1 MVPLEMKEEYGA
13 DRLTTEPKISAEEL
27 TDYLRAEFPQVFDNP
42 RDMKIETLGYGD
54 VTVRLMVQDHH
65 LRPGGTVSGPSM
77 MTLVDCAAYVSVLSM
92 IGRKALAVTTNL
104 NINFLRKP
112 PAGSDLLCDCR
123 PLKLGKS
130 LFVCDAL
137 IYGAEDKDKTPLA
150 HATLTYS
157 IPK

>member
-1 MVPLEMKEEYGA
+1 M
-13 DRLTTEPKISAEEL
+13 TNEPKISREEL
-27 TDYLRAEFPQVFDNP
+27 TEYLRVEFPQVFDNP
-42 RDMKIETLGYGD
+42 RDMEIETLGFGD
-54 VTVRLMVQDHH
+54 VTVRLMVKDHH

-92 IGRKALAVTTNL
+92 VGRKALAVTTNL

-112 PAGSDLLCDCR
+112 PAASDLLCDCR

-137 IYGAEDKDKTPLA
+137 VYGANDKDKTPLA

>member
-1 MVPLEMKEEYGA
+1 MAHKARNKRGA
-13 DRLTTEPKISAEEL
+13 DSLTSEPKINKQEL
-27 TDYLRAEFPQVFDNP
+27 TEYLRVEFPQVFDNP
-42 RDMKIETLGYGD
+42 RDMEIEALSYGD

-92 IGRKALAVTTNL
+92 VGRKALAVTTNL

-112 PAGSDLLCDCR
+112 PAASDLLCDCR

-137 IYGAEDKDKTPLA
+137 VYGAKDKAKTPLA

>member
-1 MVPLEMKEEYGA
+1 MAHEARNKRGA
-13 DRLTTEPKISAEEL
+13 DSLTNEPKINKQEL
-27 TDYLRAEFPQVFDNP
+27 TEYLRVEFPQVFDNP
-42 RDMKIETLGYGD
+42 RDVEIETLGYGD
-54 VTVRLMVQDHH
+54 VTLRLMVQDHH
-65 LRPGGTVSGPSM
+65 LRPGGTVSGPAM

-92 IGRKALAVTTNL
+92 VGRKALAVTTNL

-112 PAGSDLLCDCR
+112 PAASDLLCDCR

-137 IYGAEDKDKTPLA
+137 VYGANDKDKTPLA

>member
-1 MVPLEMKEEYGA
+1 MAHEARNKRGA
-13 DRLTTEPKISAEEL
+13 DSLTNEPKINKQEL
-27 TDYLRAEFPQVFDNP
+27 TEYLRVEFPQVFDNP
-42 RDMKIETLGYGD
+42 RDVEIETLGYGD
-54 VTVRLMVQDHH
+54 VTLRLMVQDHH
-65 LRPGGTVSGPSM
+65 LRPGGTVSGPAM
-77 MTLVDCAAYVSVLSM
+77 LTLVDCAAYVSVLSM
-92 IGRKALAVTTNL
+92 VGRKALAVTTNL

-112 PAGSDLLCDCR
+112 PAASDLLCDCR

-137 IYGAEDKDKTPLA
+137 VYGANDKDKTPLA